1 MRAQS
6 AIGTAIVAGVAHAV
20 STPFSG
26 HRRCAAVDAAS
37 SWAWRCKTPAANLAG
52 ARNRAASHL
61 NPKPR
66 RLRAYPKGPDCWAG
80 CDKCIAQ
87 HQGRNGVGPRR

>member
-26 HRRCAAVDAAS
+26 HRCCAAVDAALFLG
-37 SWAWRCKTPAANLAG
+37 LALQDTG
-52 ARNRAASHL
+52 GESCRGE
-61 NPKPR
+61 KPR
-66 RLRAYPKGPDCWAG
+66 G
-80 CDKCIAQ
+80 IAPEPQ
-87 HQGRNGVGPRR
+87 TPQAACLP